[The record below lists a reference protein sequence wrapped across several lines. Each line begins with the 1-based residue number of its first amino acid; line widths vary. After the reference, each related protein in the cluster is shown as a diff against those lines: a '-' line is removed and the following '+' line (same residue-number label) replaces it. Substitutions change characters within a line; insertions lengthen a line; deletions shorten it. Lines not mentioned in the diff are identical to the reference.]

1 MRKEALLFGLS
12 ALAAGVWLVVN
23 PPRSGAG

>member
-12 ALAAGVWLVVN
+12 ALIAGVWLVVN